1 MIEKIKA
8 VMKDKNNLLV
18 LVLAGV
24 LLMVIALP
32 VDNGKKK
39 TQDSENGVNAS
50 NEINNNGYLNAEEGN
65 AGTQWQGFAGEGE
78 DYAAMMEQ
86 KVEALLE
93 QMEGAG
99 QVRVIITLRTSS
111 EKVVEKDEPVS
122 RTDTAEADS
131 GGGTRTVNSVE
142 TGENTVYTGEG
153 NYSEPYVIK
162 TFSPQIEGVVVL
174 AEGAGNGSVSKNISD
189 VIQVLFGIDAHQV
202 KVIKLKIEDIK

>member
-8 VMKDKNNLLV
+8 MAKDKNNLLV

-32 VDNGKKK
+32 IDNGKKNEK
-39 TQDSENGVNAS
+39 ASENDGSAS
-50 NEINNNGYLNAEEGN
+50 ENINNSSYLYAEEENMG
-65 AGTQWQGFAGEGE
+65 AQGQLYMGSAEE
-78 DYAAMMEQ
+78 YTAMME
-86 KVEALLE
+86 KKLEELLG

-99 QVRVIITLRTSS
+99 EVRVIITLRSSS
-111 EKVVEKDEPVS
+111 EKIVEKDTPVS

-142 TGENTVYTGEG
+142 TGESTVYANEG

-162 TFSPQIEGVVVL
+162 TISPQVEGVVVL
-174 AEGAGNGSVSKNISD
+174 AEGAGSGSVSKNIVD

-202 KVIKLKIEDIK
+202 KVIKLGT

>member
-8 VMKDKNNLLV
+8 MAKDKNNLLV

-32 VDNGKKK
+32 IDNGKKDEK
-39 TQDSENGVNAS
+39 ASEKESGASENA
-50 NEINNNGYLNAEEGN
+50 NNSGYLYAEEEN
-65 AGTQWQGFAGEGE
+65 AGVQGQLYMGSAEE
-78 DYAAMMEQ
+78 YTAMMEQ
-86 KVEALLE
+86 KLEELLG

-99 QVRVIITLRTSS
+99 EVRVIITLRSSS
-111 EKVVEKDEPVS
+111 EKIVEKDAPVL

-142 TGENTVYTGEG
+142 TGESTVYVNEG
-153 NYSEPYVIK
+153 SYSEPYVIK
-162 TFSPQIEGVVVL
+162 TISPQVEGVVVL
-174 AEGAGNGSVSKNISD
+174 AEGAGSGSVSKNIVD

-202 KVIKLKIEDIK
+202 KVIKLGT